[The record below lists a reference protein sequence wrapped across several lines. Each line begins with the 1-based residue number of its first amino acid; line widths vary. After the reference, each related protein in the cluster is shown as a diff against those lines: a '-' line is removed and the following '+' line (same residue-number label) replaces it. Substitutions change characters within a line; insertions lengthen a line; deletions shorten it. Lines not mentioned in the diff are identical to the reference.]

1 MKSNIVKR
9 DEILEIYV
17 DGAAR
22 SNPGPAAWS
31 FIFVLDDKIHHQNS
45 DYIGKAT
52 NNTAEYTAII
62 NALIEAE
69 RWTRWHIKIY
79 SDSKLAVNQINRAWR
94 INKPHL
100 SKLCD
105 DVYSKSKKFEKVE
118 FFHLGRNN
126 KFIRE
131 CDSLCNKCLD
141 EKGF

>member
-1 MKSNIVKR
+1 MQSNIVKR

-22 SNPGPAAWS
+22 SNSGPAAWI
-31 FIFVLDDKIHHQNS
+31 FIFVVDDKIIHQNS

-52 NNTAEYTAII
+52 NNIAEYTAII
-62 NALIEAE
+62 NALKEAE
-69 RWTRWHIKIY
+69 GWTRWHIKVY

-105 DVYSKSKKFEKVE
+105 DVYNKRKKLEKVE
-118 FFHLGRNN
+118 FFHVKRSN
-126 KFIRE
+126 KFIQE